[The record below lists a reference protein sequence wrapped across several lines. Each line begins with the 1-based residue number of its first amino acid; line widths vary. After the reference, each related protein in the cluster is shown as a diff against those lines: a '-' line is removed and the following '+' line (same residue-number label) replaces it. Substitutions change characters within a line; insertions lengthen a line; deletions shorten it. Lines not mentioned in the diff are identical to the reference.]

1 MRTDCV
7 RGVSDQHNSA
17 FVPARELGHVVDRIA
32 AVEPVDMLQDL
43 GVGARVVHMQRPDVL
58 CITGEISDFSV
69 FAGTAGVGVE
79 PIDRHPLNF
88 ETALTPAA
96 VTALIDRL
104 EARGLVRQRP
114 DTRDRRKVLVEATD
128 KTHDLILETYAPTA
142 RAGLELLASYSL
154 DELATIRH
162 FLEEVLALQQRMTAV
177 LLERGGSKH

>member
-1 MRTDCV
+1 
-7 RGVSDQHNSA
+7 
-17 FVPARELGHVVDRIA
+17 
-32 AVEPVDMLQDL
+32 MLQDL

-79 PIDRHPLNF
+79 PIDRHPLSF